1 MVNVNN
7 RVQLIGHIGAEL
19 SASKLP
25 SGKSFCRFSLATN
38 LVYHDKEN
46 MKQELTD
53 WHKCVAYDF
62 NADILS
68 KYCSKGSH
76 ILVEGRL
83 TTRDYHDKENIK
95 RYITEV
101 IVSSILLLDKKKQSE
116 QPSPVAQDEPNP
128 PLPY

>member
-7 RVQLIGHIGAEL
+7 RVQLIGHIGAEI

-25 SGKSFCRFSLATN
+25 SGKSFCRFSIATN
-38 LVYHDKEN
+38 HVFYDKEDK
-46 MKQELTD
+46 KQELTD

-62 NADILS
+62 NADLLA

-76 ILVEGRL
+76 ILLEGRL
-83 TTRDYHDKENIK
+83 TTRDYLDKENVK

-101 IVSSILLLDKKKQSE
+101 IVSSVLMLDKKKAE
-116 QPSPVAQDEPNP
+116 INPSPETQEQQAESM
-128 PLPY
+128 PY